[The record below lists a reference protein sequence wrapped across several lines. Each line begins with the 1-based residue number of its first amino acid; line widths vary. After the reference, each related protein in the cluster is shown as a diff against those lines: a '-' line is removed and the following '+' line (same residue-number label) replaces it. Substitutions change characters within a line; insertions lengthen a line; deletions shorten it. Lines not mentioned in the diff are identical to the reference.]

1 METFNLPQNPK
12 VLIFDI
18 DSTLYTCPEY
28 AHEQIDSQI
37 RHWAR
42 LNGYSADGAR
52 NMIADFRR
60 KWAADHNGQK
70 ISLGNLFKSL
80 GVSIE
85 TSIEWRKTLFDPAD
99 YLRRDE
105 RLISALTGLSERFYM
120 ICVTNNPVEPARKTL
135 EVIGISGLFPEIV
148 GLDTCMA
155 SKPSK
160 KILDAAVD
168 RAQAHFERSGSL
180 APGGRISYH
189 DCISIGDRYDID
201 LALAVQLGMGGILVS
216 GAEEVCVLS
225 ETLLA
230 AR

>member
-1 METFNLPQNPK
+1 MQTFNLPENPK

-37 RHWAR
+37 RYWAR
-42 LNGYSADGAR
+42 LNGYSAEGAR

-60 KWAADHNGQK
+60 KWANEHNGQK
-70 ISLGNLFKSL
+70 ISLGNLFKFF

-85 TSIEWRKTLFDPAD
+85 TSIEWRKKLFDPAD
-99 YLRRDE
+99 YLHRDE
-105 RLISALTGLSERFYM
+105 KLISTLTELSKKFYM

-135 EVIGISGLFPEIV
+135 EVIGISEFFPKII
-148 GLDTCMA
+148 GLDTCFA

-160 KILDAAVD
+160 KIIDAALNE
-168 RAQAHFERSGSL
+168 AKNAINEK
-180 APGGRISYH
+180 ISYS

-201 LALAVQLGMGGILVS
+201 LALPISLEMGGILVD
-216 GAEEVCVLS
+216 GAEDVCG
-225 ETLLA
+225 
-230 AR
+230 

>member
-1 METFNLPQNPK
+1 METYNLPKNPR
-12 VLIFDI
+12 VLVFDI

-37 RHWAR
+37 RHWAA

-70 ISLGNLFKSL
+70 ISLGNLFTSF

-85 TSIEWRKTLFDPAD
+85 TSIEWRKTLFNPAD
-99 YLRRDE
+99 YLHRDE
-105 RLISALTGLSERFYM
+105 RLISSLTELSKKFYM
-120 ICVTNNPVEPARKTL
+120 MCVTNNPVEPARKTL
-135 EVIGISGLFPEIV
+135 EVIGISEFFPEIV

-160 KILDAAVD
+160 KILDKAIEKANE
-168 RAQAHFERSGSL
+168 HFETQGVRASGEKITYS
-180 APGGRISYH
+180 

-201 LALAVQLGMGGILVS
+201 LALAIELGMGGILVS
-216 GAEEVCVLS
+216 GAEEVCNLT
-225 ETLLA
+225 EILL
-230 AR
+230 

>member
-1 METFNLPQNPK
+1 MQFYNLPSNPR

-18 DSTLYTCPEY
+18 DATLYTCPEY
-28 AHEQIDSQI
+28 AHEQIDCQI
-37 RHWAR
+37 RHWAA
-42 LNGYSADGAR
+42 LKGYSVEGAR

-70 ISLGNLFKSL
+70 ISLGNLFTSF

-85 TSIEWRKTLFDPAD
+85 TSIEWRKTLFNPAD
-99 YLRRDE
+99 YLHRDE
-105 RLISALTGLSERFYM
+105 NLIASLRELAKKFYM

-135 EVIGISGLFPEIV
+135 DVIGISEFFPEIV

-160 KILDAAVD
+160 KILDAAVS
-168 RAQAHFERSGSL
+168 RAKSALNEDV
-180 APGGRISYH
+180 SYS

-201 LALAVQLGMGGILVS
+201 LALPIELGMGGILVS
-216 GAEEVCVLS
+216 GAEEVC
-225 ETLLA
+225 ELA
-230 AR
+230 NKI